1 MEDSRPGCRSGRGGG
16 VARARPPYWERRYSI
31 GSGGIALPYPHESR
45 TRAVAYRATAHPEP
59 VGNQRS
65 QYGRRWALRTGRAD
79 LLSAPGHIAAVPAW
93 GRLKAVA
100 CCTTAYP
107 EPVGNQRSQYGRR
120 SVVLAMASFSR
131 KPVENRR
138 GNGIHRACLQNR
150 LPVGILAITCR
161 ILTSQA

>member
-45 TRAVAYRATAHPEP
+45 RLPCHRTPRA
-59 VGNQRS
+59 GWKLGS
-65 QYGRRWALRTGRAD
+65 QYGRRWALRTGSAD
-79 LLSAPGHIAAVPAW
+79 ILSAPGHIAAVPAW